1 KSPSGRST
9 KKKRG
14 GGGIVSSSSTLGS
27 ISQDFSTASTLDNV
41 GPVQAPPPIDGRK
54 PRPGKNNFLRP
65 VTRVPVLPFYSP
77 PFISAAR
84 PSVRSA
90 AGLFSGELADATMTT
105 SLSSLP
111 EDLSKSSSTT
121 PSQIIP
127 VRRQSE
133 VLSSRLNVHRPNRKQ
148 RLQSALLFGQSHDMR
163 DRHRTVECTSMD
175 TGLVL
180 DEYDDESGAE
190 DEEGYLSQT
199 DSEGESAECEGI
211 AEGREGEEE
220 GTSSYSTSSYSTSSG
235 GSGSSLGDQGQAA
248 ARSSDC

>member
-1 KSPSGRST
+1 METPPAPRQEFQQIRPKSPSGRST

-41 GPVQAPPPIDGRK
+41 GPVQAPPPIAGRK
-54 PRPGKNNFLRP
+54 PRPGKNNFLR
-65 VTRVPVLPFYSP
+65 
-77 PFISAAR
+77 
-84 PSVRSA
+84 VRSA